1 MLGPVA
7 FLERLQALGHHGIA
21 VFRRDIN
28 AGRTHGPA
36 FVEAPQLVQRLRENV
51 IGRRVG
57 RLDGDALPERIAGV
71 FIAAVVEVV
80 LPQPEPSHIVV
91 RARKMG
97 PVLDFARRFGCGL
110 FLVFY
115 RFRRFSRLRVS

>member
-28 AGRTHGPA
+28 AGRTHGA
-36 FVEAPQLVQRLRENV
+36 ALVEASQLVQRLGENV
-51 IGRRVG
+51 VGRRVG
-57 RLDGDALPERIAGV
+57 RLDGDALPERIDGV
-71 FIAAVVEVV
+71 LITAIVEVV
-80 LPQPEPSHIVV
+80 IPMSEPRYIVV

-97 PVLDFARRFGCGL
+97 PVLDFARRCGCGL